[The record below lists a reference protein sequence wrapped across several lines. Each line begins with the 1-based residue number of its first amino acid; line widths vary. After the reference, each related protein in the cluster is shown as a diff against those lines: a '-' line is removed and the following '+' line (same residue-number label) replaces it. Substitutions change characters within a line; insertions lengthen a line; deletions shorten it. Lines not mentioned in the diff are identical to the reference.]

1 MISNFV
7 KYRMNSINIG
17 IELLRSILCLWVVTI
32 HCSRVKNEHKIYL
45 GRGFHVP
52 TFILIS
58 FYFYYP
64 MIEKRIIIKI
74 ITRFQ
79 RLLFPYILWPIIK
92 FIINN
97 FFMTTFSS
105 NRFKTKLSLYDIY
118 LQLLTG
124 ARYHMIFWFQFNLIF
139 LSIFSTI
146 IAFQFKEKFLVVMK
160 FIGILSLYLHYSGI
174 NVKMFSSFKKPF
186 QMTLG
191 SLQEL
196 MPLSIIG
203 YIFGS
208 LNLLFIAKNIPKHI
222 QFILFF
228 LIYFLFRY
236 NIFILHPGF
245 MYPNIILNI
254 LSSTILFI
262 SFGSLNLNG
271 LSGINSLLTYITK
284 YTGGIYYIHPIFRIY
299 LQKYIMHNLYSNYLL

>member
-1 MISNFV
+1 
-7 KYRMNSINIG
+7 
-17 IELLRSILCLWVVTI
+17 
-32 HCSRVKNEHKIYL
+32 
-45 GRGFHVP
+45 
-52 TFILIS
+52 
-58 FYFYYP
+58 
-64 MIEKRIIIKI
+64 
-74 ITRFQ
+74 
-79 RLLFPYILWPIIK
+79 
-92 FIINN
+92 
-97 FFMTTFSS
+97 
-105 NRFKTKLSLYDIY
+105 
-118 LQLLTG
+118 
-124 ARYHMIFWFQFNLIF
+124 
-139 LSIFSTI
+139 
-146 IAFQFKEKFLVVMK
+146 MK

-254 LSSTILFI
+254 LSSSILFI

-299 LQKYIMHNLYSNYLL
+299 LQKYILFFRKKSYFSSFVIYCICYITCYLGTFLFKNNKLKYIFN